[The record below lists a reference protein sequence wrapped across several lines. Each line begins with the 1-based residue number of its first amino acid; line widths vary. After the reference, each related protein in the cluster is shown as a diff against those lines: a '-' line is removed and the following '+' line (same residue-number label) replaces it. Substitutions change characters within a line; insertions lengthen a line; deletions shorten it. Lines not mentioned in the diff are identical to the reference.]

1 MKESTKL
8 FIQEVKEQRE
18 LDRLH
23 KRNTIQFSHYFKYS
37 GKIEDYKPL
46 REFECNKSKFVIDT
60 ESPLIRFYLENSDI
74 PIREIARKFG
84 YKSDG
89 PLRKKIENY
98 LKIRKNGKNN
108 K

>member
-37 GKIEDYKPL
+37 GKIEEYKPL